1 MNRYRMNT
9 GKKSV
14 ERTKRFS
21 NLIKENTKL
30 LDLLLK
36 SLLDSSDQPL
46 VVVADNMVVYAN
58 RKAIKSFGFTPKEL
72 SSKTVDELFATN
84 QQTPLRSFLAL
95 AVSMRKNSADQL
107 LVRVAT
113 KSGSDTWYAPRIK
126 RCIWKGNSSLLMMLV
141 DNSKSEEK
149 TLSTPSEEES
159 RIHLALKGADQG
171 VWEFNFKANEAY
183 VSEESFT
190 ILGYK
195 PNEFKATY
203 QKWFTLIHPD
213 FQPSFENLEQ
223 KIKSGQLNTFQQE
236 YLALSKK
243 GTYVWIWCIGKVVEW
258 DKTGV
263 PVRMV
268 GVNMSIDEKKKLEV
282 EKDESRKTLEGLI
295 SNTHDGLVI
304 IDQDGIIREW
314 NPAQEKITLIKRN
327 QALGRYLWDVQEMLS
342 LGSEGLQ
349 SYLKNFKEIF
359 DKIAHT
365 GINLWEGKVFESQ
378 LTLYNGE
385 RKILQN
391 TVFSVETKKGIK
403 LAATVKDITESQ
415 TSRIKLEKSD
425 ERLKLALN
433 AGRVGIWDVDVESN
447 EKFFSPMAFQLFG
460 YRPWEF
466 EPTLNVF
473 TSMIHPDDINDV
485 ATKIARFQKE
495 GESLEVVFRIKRK
508 NGDYIWIHSK
518 NKVQRN
524 AVGKILRITGTLSD
538 ITFQKE
544 VEMEHIRHREEL
556 LRNLALNELLSEISY
571 ILNTNE
577 DFQTKINEVL
587 IKLGFFSN
595 TSRVYILENSP
606 DQKTTSNT
614 FEWCNEEVEP
624 QKENLQ
630 DVPLDMI
637 LEWIEGKE
645 YYFSN
650 DLLKDMPSDL
660 SEMMIAQG
668 TQSCLI
674 FPLQVEYNL
683 FGFIGFDEC
692 SYPKVWDRLEVELLK
707 TIANL
712 ISFSYEREKTHTQL
726 VRNEQHFRELTDILP
741 HIVFEVSLT
750 GRLEFLNQTGCN
762 FFNVSKED
770 VSKGIQLRS
779 FFPETELFLMSVLRD
794 RLMRKE
800 CSESLRLEAKPIN
813 GNGQVLQIWATPK
826 CLNSRLIGFSG
837 IALLGKVE

>member
-1 MNRYRMNT
+1 MNT
-9 GKKSV
+9 GKKRA

-36 SLLDSSDQPL
+36 SMLDSSDQLL
-46 VVVADNMVVYAN
+46 VVIADNMVVYSN
-58 RKAIKSFGFTPKEL
+58 RKAIKNFGFTPKDL

-84 QQTPLRSFLAL
+84 QQAPLRSFLAM

-141 DNSKSEEK
+141 DNNKSEEK
-149 TLSTPSEEES
+149 ILSTPSDEES
-159 RIHLALKGADQG
+159 RLHLALKGANQG

-213 FQPSFENLEQ
+213 FQPAFENLEQ

-236 YLALSKK
+236 YLALSKN
-243 GTYVWIWCIGKVVEW
+243 GTYVWLWCIGKVVEW
-258 DKTGV
+258 DKLGI

-268 GVNMSIDEKKKLEV
+268 GVNMSIDDKKKVEV

-295 SNTHDGLVI
+295 SNIHDGLVI

-314 NPAQEKITLIKRN
+314 NPAQEKITLIKRS
-327 QALGRYLWDVQEMLS
+327 QALGQYLWDVQDMLS
-342 LGSEGLQ
+342 LGSAGLQ

-365 GINLWEGKVFESQ
+365 GINLWEGKNFETQ

-385 RKILQN
+385 RKIIQN
-391 TVFSVETKKGIK
+391 TIFSIETKKGIK

-433 AGRVGIWDVDVESN
+433 AGRVGIWDVDTESR
-447 EKFFSPMAFQLFG
+447 EKFISPMAFQLLG

-466 EPTLNVF
+466 EPTLEVF
-473 TSMIHPDDINDV
+473 TNMIHPEDIEDV
-485 ATKIARFQKE
+485 ATKIALFQKV
-495 GESLEVVFRIKRK
+495 GESLEIVFRIKRK
-508 NGDYIWIHSK
+508 GGDWIWIHSK

-577 DFQTKINEVL
+577 DFQTKVNEVL
-587 IKLGFFSN
+587 IKLGQYTN
-595 TSRVYILENSP
+595 TSRIYIFENSP

-614 FEWCNEEVEP
+614 FEWCNDGVEQ
-624 QKENLQ
+624 QKKNLQ
-630 DVPLDMI
+630 NVPLDMI

-660 SEMMIAQG
+660 AEMMVSQG
-668 TQSCLI
+668 VQSCLI
-674 FPLQVEYNL
+674 LPLQVEYNL

-692 SYPKVWDRLEVELLK
+692 NYPKEWDKLEIELLK

-712 ISFSYEREKTHTQL
+712 ISFSFEREKTHNQL
-726 VRNEQHFRELTDILP
+726 VRNEQHFRELTDMLP
-741 HIVFEVSLT
+741 HIVFEVTLT
-750 GRLEFLNQTGCN
+750 GRLEFLNRTGCK
-762 FFNVSKED
+762 FFNISKEK
-770 VSKGIQLRS
+770 VAKGIQLRHL
-779 FFPETELFLMSVLRD
+779 FPETDIFLMSSLRD
-794 RLMRKE
+794 RLMQKE
-800 CSESLRLEAKPIN
+800 CSEPIRLEAKPIN
-813 GNGQVLQIWATPK
+813 GNGQVLQVWATPK

-837 IALLGKVE
+837 IALLDGVE

>member
-1 MNRYRMNT
+1 MNT
-9 GKKSV
+9 SKKRV
-14 ERTKRFS
+14 ERTKRFT

-36 SLLDSSDQPL
+36 SLLDSSDQL
-46 VVVADNMVVYAN
+46 LIVVADNMVVFAN

-72 SSKTVDELFATN
+72 SSKTIDELFATN
-84 QQTPLRSFLAL
+84 QQTPLRSFLAIAL
-95 AVSMRKNSADQL
+95 SSRKNSADQL

-113 KSGSDTWYAPRIK
+113 KSGSDTWYSPRIK

-141 DNSKSEEK
+141 DINKPEDKKLSAPSNEE
-149 TLSTPSEEES
+149 TRL
-159 RIHLALKGADQG
+159 HLALKGSEQG
-171 VWEFNFKANEAY
+171 IWEFNFKTNEAY

-213 FQPSFENLEQ
+213 YQPLFENLEG
-223 KIKSGQLNTFQQE
+223 KIKNGQLNTFQQE
-236 YLALSKK
+236 YLAVSKK
-243 GTYVWIWCIGKVVEW
+243 GTWVWLWCIGKVVEW
-258 DKTGV
+258 DKMGI

-268 GVNMSIDEKKKLEV
+268 GVNMNIDEKKRIEL
-282 EKDESRKTLEGLI
+282 EKDENRKTLEGLI

-314 NPAQEKITLIKRN
+314 NPAQEKITLVKRG
-327 QALGRYLWDVQEMLS
+327 QALGHYIWDVQGLLS
-342 LGSEGLQ
+342 PGTDGLQ

-365 GINLWEGKVFESQ
+365 GTNPWEGKIFETQ
-378 LTLYNGE
+378 LKLYNGE
-385 RKILQN
+385 RKIIQN
-391 TVFSVETKKGIK
+391 TIFSIETNTGTK

-415 TSRIKLEKSD
+415 TSRNKLEKSD

-433 AGRVGIWDVDVESN
+433 AGRVGIWDVDIESG
-447 EKFFSPMAFQLFG
+447 EKYFSPMAFQLLG
-460 YRPWEF
+460 YRPWEI
-466 EPTLNVF
+466 EPNHPAW
-473 TSMIHPDDINDV
+473 TSMIHPDDMDYV
-485 ATKIARFQKE
+485 TSKVEKFQKE
-495 GESLEVVFRIKRK
+495 GDSLDLVFRIRK
-508 NGDYIWIHSK
+508 KSGDYIWIHSK

-556 LRNLALNELLSEISY
+556 LKNLALNELLSEISY
-571 ILNTNE
+571 VLNTNE
-577 DFQTKINEVL
+577 DFQTKINEVI
-587 IKLGFFSN
+587 IKLGLFSN
-595 TSRVYILENSP
+595 TSRVYIFENSP
-606 DQKTTSNT
+606 DQKITSNT
-614 FEWCNEEVEP
+614 FEWCNEGVES
-624 QKENLQ
+624 QKANLQ

-650 DLLKDMPSDL
+650 DLLKDMPPDL
-660 SEMMIAQG
+660 AEMMIAQG
-668 TQSCLI
+668 IKSCLL

-692 SYPKVWDRLEVELLK
+692 EYPREWDKLEIELLK

-726 VRNEQHFRELTDILP
+726 VRNEQHFRELTDMLP

-770 VSKGIQLRS
+770 VAKGIQLRS
-779 FFPETELFLMSVLRD
+779 LFPETEIFLMSVLRD

-800 CSESLRLEAKPIN
+800 CSESVRLEAKPIN

-837 IALLGKVE
+837 IALLGGIE

>member
-1 MNRYRMNT
+1 MNT
-9 GKKSV
+9 GKKKV
-14 ERTKRFS
+14 ERAKRFS
-21 NLIKENTKL
+21 NLIKENSKL

-36 SLLDSSDQPL
+36 SLLDNSEHLL
-46 VVVADNMVVYAN
+46 VIITDNVVVYAN
-58 RKAIKSFGFTPKEL
+58 RKAIKNFGFPANEL
-72 SSKTVDELFATN
+72 SSKVVDELFTTN
-84 QQTPLRSFLAL
+84 QQTPLRSFLAM
-95 AVSMRKNSADQL
+95 AISTRKYSVDQL
-107 LVRVAT
+107 LVKVAS
-113 KSGSDTWYAPRIK
+113 KSGSDTWYIPRIK
-126 RCIWKGNSSLLMMLV
+126 RCIWKGKSSLLMMLV
-141 DNSKSEEK
+141 SPNKSEE
-149 TLSTPSEEES
+149 TFLPNFTDDVS
-159 RIHLALKGADQG
+159 RISLALKGANQG
-171 VWEFNFKANEAY
+171 VREYNFKTNEAY

-203 QKWFTLIHPD
+203 QRWTNLMHPD
-213 FQPSFENLEQ
+213 FQPFFDAILK

-236 YLALSKK
+236 YLSLSKN
-243 GTYVWIWCIGKVVEW
+243 GSYVWLWCIGKVVEW
-258 DKTGV
+258 DKLGV

-268 GVNMSIDEKKKLEV
+268 GVNMNIDEKKRIEV

-295 SNTHDGLVI
+295 YNIHDGLVI

-314 NPAQEKITLIKRN
+314 NPAQEKITLVKRS
-327 QALGRYLWDVQEMLS
+327 QALGRYIWDVQGLLS
-342 LGSEGLQ
+342 FGSDDLI

-365 GINLWEGKVFESQ
+365 GNNPWEGKIFENQ

-385 RKILQN
+385 RKIIQN
-391 TVFSVETKKGIK
+391 TIFSVETNTGTK
-403 LAATVKDITESQ
+403 LAATVKDITESYS
-415 TSRIKLEKSD
+415 SRIKLEKSD

-433 AGRVGIWDVDVESN
+433 AGRVGMWDVDLESG
-447 EKFFSPMAFQLFG
+447 EKYYSPMAFQLFG
-460 YRPWEF
+460 YRPWEI
-466 EPTLNVF
+466 EPDINTWE
-473 TSMIHPDDINDV
+473 TMIHPDDLDM
-485 ATKIARFQKE
+485 AKTKVEKFKRE
-495 GESLEVVFRIKRK
+495 GESLEIVVRAKK
-508 NGDYIWIHSK
+508 KSGDYIWLQSK

-524 AVGKILRITGTLSD
+524 AVGKILRITGTLTD

-556 LRNLALNELLSEISY
+556 LQNLALNELLSEISY

-587 IKLGFFSN
+587 VKLGLFTN
-595 TSRVYILENSP
+595 VSRVYIFENSP
-606 DQKTTSNT
+606 DQKITKNT
-614 FEWCNEEVEP
+614 FEWVNEEVEP

-645 YYFSN
+645 VYFSK
-650 DLLKDMPSDL
+650 DFLKDMPSDL
-660 SEMMIAQG
+660 AEMMISQNI
-668 TQSCLI
+668 QSCLI

-692 SYPKVWDRLEVELLK
+692 NYPKEWDKLEVELLK

-712 ISFSYEREKTHTQL
+712 ISFSYEREKAHTQL
-726 VRNEQHFRELTDILP
+726 VRNEQHFRELNDVLP

-750 GRLEFLNQTGCN
+750 GRLEFLNQTGCKY
-762 FFNVSKED
+762 FNITKED
-770 VSKGIQLRS
+770 VAKGLMLRN
-779 FFPETELFLMSVLRD
+779 FFPETEIFLMSVLRD

-800 CSESLRLEAKPIN
+800 CSEPIRLEAKPKN

-826 CLNSRLIGFSG
+826 CINSRLVGFSG
-837 IALLGKVE
+837 IALLENAK